1 MSISRIRPAVAAMPT
16 YRPGKAAEQAEAEH
30 GITDAIKLASNE
42 NPNPPV
48 PSVLAAMAEAATHVN
63 RYSDH
68 LALDL
73 RADLAGVVGLTVDH
87 IAVGCGSVGL
97 LQQLCL
103 SHLDPGDAVVYP
115 WRSFEA
121 YPMNVHLMGA
131 ESIHVPL
138 VDHAFD
144 LEATAAAVTA
154 KTKMIFLA
162 TPNNPT
168 GTALRV
174 EQLRGLLEQ
183 VPTDVLVL
191 IDEAYREFVDPSFGD
206 PAELLDDHPNAVI
219 SRTFSKAYGLA
230 GLRVG
235 YLLAD
240 PLIVDEVNKVLV
252 PFTVNAIAQAAAR
265 AALAARDEYEPL
277 LAEIRS
283 ERGRVAAA
291 LAEAGWELPE
301 SQANFVYLPTEDQTQ
316 QLYVEMEKRG
326 VVTRPFGDEGIRVT
340 ISSPAENDRFL
351 ASLAQAQAAVGGR

>member
-1 MSISRIRPAVAAMPT
+1 MSVSRIRPAVAAMAK

-30 GITDAIKLASNE
+30 GIANAIKLASNE

-48 PSVLAAMAEAATHVN
+48 PSVTRAIAEAATTVN
-63 RYSDH
+63 RYCDH

-73 RADLAGVVGLTVDH
+73 RADLAATVGLTVAN

-103 SHLDPGDAVVYP
+103 SHLDPGDAAVYP

-121 YPMNVHLMGA
+121 YPVNVQLMGA

-138 VDHAFD
+138 VDHAID
-144 LEATAAAVTA
+144 LDATAAAITPETA
-154 KTKMIFLA
+154 LIFLA

-168 GTALRV
+168 GTALSV
-174 EQLRGLLEQ
+174 DQLRVFMQQ
-183 VPTDVLVL
+183 VPDDVVVL

-206 PAELLDDHPNAVI
+206 PVELLNEHRNAVI

-230 GLRVG
+230 GLRIG
-235 YLLAD
+235 YLIAD
-240 PLIVDEVNKVLV
+240 PEIVDEVNKVLV
-252 PFTVNAIAQAAAR
+252 PFAVNGVAQAAAR

-277 LAEIRS
+277 LVELRGERS
-283 ERGRVAAA
+283 RVAAA
-291 LAEAGWELPE
+291 LTEAGWVLPD
-301 SQANFVYLPTEDQTQ
+301 SQANFVYLPTGAQTQ
-316 QLYVEMEKRG
+316 ALYNEMEKRG

-340 ISSPAENDRFL
+340 IGSVSENDRFL
-351 ASLAQAQAAVGGR
+351 ATLAQAQLAVGAQ